1 MDNAH
6 GFVYGHHLDTYK
18 KSKSERVADSL
29 KEKYDNRDDRRAAH
43 KKRNRNTTHLSTTNE
58 NKSKQKAFSM
68 LLPKKVLAKRWKDS
82 DVRGKLKKRDK
93 NAVG

>member
-1 MDNAH
+1 MDNQH

-29 KEKYDNRDDRRAAH
+29 REKDENPDRRAAH

-58 NKSKQKAFSM
+58 NKSKLKAFSM
-68 LLPKKVLAKRWKDS
+68 LLPKKVLTRRWKDS